1 MSLRQYD
8 NAVLAFERGLQIKS
22 DSAYCHAQLGRASMY
37 LSRNRDAI
45 EYLNQ
50 ALRMYVLA
58 LASAYAGMGDY

>member
-1 MSLRQYD
+1 
-8 NAVLAFERGLQIKS
+8 
-22 DSAYCHAQLGRASMY
+22 MY